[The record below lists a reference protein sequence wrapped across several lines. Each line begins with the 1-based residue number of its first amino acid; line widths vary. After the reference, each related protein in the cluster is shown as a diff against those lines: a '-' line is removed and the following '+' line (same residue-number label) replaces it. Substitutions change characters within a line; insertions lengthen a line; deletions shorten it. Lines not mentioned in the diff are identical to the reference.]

1 MKMKKLKKQNEGKFM
16 SRKNSVNTMKNKIK
30 ENMIQYTTLQTNEL
44 ITQKELEVRKKD
56 YEVYNKKYELGMSN
70 YSDYLERLNAL
81 DLAAREYEKA
91 KNELASFTYKIK
103 YMN

>member
-1 MKMKKLKKQNEGKFM
+1 MDYLDTKANVEN
-16 SRKNSVNTMKNKIK
+16 RIK

-44 ITQKELEVRKKD
+44 ITQKDLEVKRKD
-56 YEVYNKKYELGMSN
+56 YEVYNKKYELGMST
-70 YSDYLERLNAL
+70 YSDYLDRLNAL

>member
-1 MKMKKLKKQNEGKFM
+1 MPIDDP
-16 SRKNSVNTMKNKIK
+16 SDAI
-30 ENMIQYTTLQTNEL
+30 
-44 ITQKELEVRKKD
+44 D

-91 KNELASFTYKIK
+91 KNELASFTYKIDRK
-103 YMN
+103 SVV